1 MGYGRLTLEIVFSHD
16 DNVPAEVAALR
27 VARNA
32 LRGDV
37 IGISGVMLEP
47 MTEREVVQAAGGCGE
62 CDDCQVTIDEMIM
75 PGCSHVEPSTDED
88 AAIQRA
94 HGA

>member
-1 MGYGRLTLEIVFSHD
+1 MRYGRLTLEVVFSHD
-16 DNVPAEVAALR
+16 DNVPAPVAAMR
-27 VARNA
+27 IARDA

-37 IGISGVMLEP
+37 IGISGVNLEP

-75 PGCSHVEPSTDED
+75 PGCSHVEPNTAED
-88 AAIQRA
+88 AAIERA
-94 HGA
+94 QGA